1 MNRDGVNRLK
11 RVVRAYDYSI
21 RLADSSFRK
30 EIEEMKDEEEQKV
43 ENLPESLQSSQKA
56 EALEEA
62 AEMLESLL
70 DNAESI
76 LDTLDEILSTSS
88 VSSSF
93 TSAARETAAG
103 STDRKDVRFQAL
115 LSSSLFAM
123 LKEEAAQRG
132 LSMNEIVGRALTKEL
147 LVNCENQ
154 AQTENRLKQS
164 IDKGK
169 TRDYKRIV
177 TR

>member
-88 VSSSF
+88 VSPSSF

-103 STDRKDVRFQAL
+103 STDRKDVRLQAL

-123 LKEEAAQRG
+123 LKEESARRG

-147 LVNCENQ
+147 LVN
-154 AQTENRLKQS
+154 
-164 IDKGK
+164 
-169 TRDYKRIV
+169 
-177 TR
+177 